1 MERSFETETVSPCF
15 KTPRAFLELPVL
27 PYAQLL
33 ECSPSGQ
40 GSAMGRVRTQVQQ
53 RQIKQDAVFF

>member
-1 MERSFETETVSPCF
+1 MEKSFETETVSPCLE
-15 KTPRAFLELPVL
+15 TPCAFLELSIL

-53 RQIKQDAVFF
+53 RLLKQDAVFF